1 MHHRDHECAVSRE
14 DCSAG
19 QAARAGGGSAGA
31 NNAAI
36 INRNAPLWTLSAAE
50 FAAGVSVLDAVV
62 RTKLAPSKSDAR
74 RLVES
79 GGIYVNNR
87 RVSDEKLRVRVS
99 DAIEGRLFVLRKG
112 AKENHVVK
120 LAW

>member
-1 MHHRDHECAVSRE
+1 MQD
-14 DCSAG
+14 D
-19 QAARAGGGSAGA
+19 
-31 NNAAI
+31 
-36 INRNAPLWTLSAAE
+36 
-50 FAAGVSVLDAVV
+50 GVSVVDLLVSSGIA
-62 RTKLAPSKSDAR
+62 KSKGEAS
-74 RLVES
+74 RLLRG